1 MKKILLL
8 LSVFAFSF
16 FFSQITKTF
25 NINGTPRK
33 ALVFEPVL
41 KSAKT
46 PVIFVFHGH
55 GGNAKF
61 ASKKIHF
68 QNEDKEALVV
78 FMEGLPGTSGHVID
92 KKGLLN
98 GWQMFPNQNGNRDVL
113 FFDEVLKDLEKS
125 YSIDAER
132 IYLVGH
138 SNGARFVNVL
148 WVERADKIAAICS
161 VAAQG
166 GNMIRGAK
174 PLSVWMSMG
183 KNDPL
188 VPYAMQKQSIP
199 IVADNLNTDPK
210 TAVVKGDK
218 TFYTGTNHTEL
229 VVEERNAG
237 HEFPHESIP
246 EMVQFFKRHAKMNQ

>member
-8 LSVFAFSF
+8 LACFAFSF
-16 FFSQITKTF
+16 VFSQITRTF
-25 NINGTPRK
+25 DINGTPRK
-33 ALVFEPVL
+33 ALVFQPKVQAG
-41 KSAKT
+41 KS

-55 GGNAKF
+55 GGNAQF
-61 ASKKIHF
+61 ASKKIDF
-68 QNEDKEALVV
+68 QNYDKEALVV
-78 FMEGLPGTSGHVID
+78 FMEGIPGTSGYVID
-92 KKGLLN
+92 KKGRLN
-98 GWQMFPNQNGNRDVL
+98 GWQMFPNENGNRDVL
-113 FFDEVLKDLEKS
+113 FFDEVLKDLSKN
-125 YSIDAER
+125 YNVDASR
-132 IYLVGH
+132 IYAVGH

-148 WVERADKIAAICS
+148 WVEREDKIAAICT

-166 GNMIRGAK
+166 GRMIMGAK

-188 VPYAMQKQSIP
+188 VPYTMQKRSIP
-199 IVADNLNTDPK
+199 IAADNLKTDPK

-218 TFYTGTNHTEL
+218 TFYTGTDETEL

-246 EMVQFFKRHAKMNQ
+246 EIIEFFRRNSKK

>member
-8 LSVFAFSF
+8 LSVFAFNF
-16 FFSQITKTF
+16 LFSQLTKTF
-25 NINGTPRK
+25 TVGGTLRK
-33 ALVFEPVL
+33 AVLFEPTI
-41 KSAKT
+41 KSEKT

-55 GGNAKF
+55 GGNAEF
-61 ASKKIHF
+61 ASRKIDF
-68 QNEDKEALVV
+68 QNYDKKALVV
-78 FMEGLPGTSGHVID
+78 FMEGIPGTSGYVVD
-92 KKGLLN
+92 KKGLLD
-98 GWQMFPNQNGNRDVL
+98 GWQMFPNDHGNRDVL
-113 FFDEVLKDLEKS
+113 FFDEVLRNLTEN
-125 YSIDAER
+125 YSIDTGR
-132 IYLVGH
+132 IYLAGH

-166 GNMIRGAK
+166 GRMIMGAK

-188 VPYAMQKQSIP
+188 VPYMMQKRSIP
-199 IVADNLNTDPK
+199 IVADNLKTDPK

-218 TFYTGTNHTEL
+218 TFYTGTDETEL

-246 EMVQFFKRHAKMNQ
+246 EIIEFFRRNSR

>member
-8 LSVFAFSF
+8 LSVFAFNF
-16 FFSQITKTF
+16 LFSQLTKTF
-25 NINGTPRK
+25 TVGGTLRK
-33 ALVFEPVL
+33 AVLFEPTI
-41 KSAKT
+41 KSEKT

-55 GGNAKF
+55 GGNAEF
-61 ASKKIHF
+61 ASRKIDF
-68 QNEDKEALVV
+68 QNYDKKALVV
-78 FMEGLPGTSGHVID
+78 FMEGIPGTSGYVFD
-92 KKGLLN
+92 KKGLLD
-98 GWQMFPNQNGNRDVL
+98 GWQMFPNDHGNRDVL
-113 FFDEVLKDLEKS
+113 FFDEVLRNLTAN
-125 YSIDAER
+125 YSIDTGR
-132 IYLVGH
+132 IYLAGH

-166 GNMIRGAK
+166 GRMIKGAK

-188 VPYAMQKQSIP
+188 VPYTMQKRSIP
-199 IVADNLNTDPK
+199 IVADNLKTDPK

-218 TFYTGTNHTEL
+218 TFSTGTDETEL

-246 EMVQFFKRHAKMNQ
+246 EIIEFFRRNSKK

>member
-16 FFSQITKTF
+16 FFSQLTKTF
-25 NINGTPRK
+25 TVGGTLRK
-33 ALVFEPVL
+33 AVL
-41 KSAKT
+41 FGPTIKSEKT

-55 GGNAKF
+55 GGNAEF
-61 ASKKIHF
+61 ASRKIDF
-68 QNEDKEALVV
+68 QNYDKKALVV
-78 FMEGLPGTSGHVID
+78 FMEGIPGTSGYVVD

-98 GWQMFPNQNGNRDVL
+98 GWQMFPNDHGNRDVL
-113 FFDEVLKDLEKS
+113 FFDEVLKDLSKN
-125 YSIDAER
+125 YNIDASR
-132 IYLVGH
+132 IYVVGH

-166 GNMIRGAK
+166 GRMIKGAK

-183 KNDPL
+183 KNDPV
-188 VPYAMQKQSIP
+188 VPYRMQKQSIP
-199 IVADNLNTDPK
+199 IVADNLKTDPK
-210 TAVVKGDK
+210 SVMVKGDK
-218 TFYTGTNHTEL
+218 TFYTGTDETEL

-237 HEFPHESIP
+237 HEFPRESIP
-246 EMVQFFKRHAKMNQ
+246 EIVEFFRRNSKK

>member
-8 LSVFAFSF
+8 LSVFAFSI

-25 NINGTPRK
+25 DINGIARK
-33 ALVFEPVL
+33 ALVFEPQF
-41 KSAKT
+41 KSEKT

-55 GGNAKF
+55 GGNAQF
-61 ASKKIHF
+61 ASKKIDF
-68 QNEDKEALVV
+68 QNYVKQALVV
-78 FMEGLPGTSGHVID
+78 FMEGIPGTSGYVVD

-98 GWQMFPNQNGNRDVL
+98 GWQMFLNDHGNRDVL
-113 FFDEVLKDLEKS
+113 FFDEVLKDLTKN
-125 YSIDAER
+125 YNIDASR
-132 IYLVGH
+132 IYVVGH

-148 WVERADKIAAICS
+148 WAERADKIAAICS

-166 GNMIRGAK
+166 GKMIQGAK

-188 VPYAMQKQSIP
+188 VPYRIQKQSIN
-199 IVADNLNTDPK
+199 IVAGNLKTDAK

-218 TFYTGTNHTEL
+218 TFYKGINGTEL

-246 EMVQFFKRHAKMNQ
+246 EMVAFFKRHTK

>member
-1 MKKILLL
+1 MKKFLLL

-16 FFSQITKTF
+16 FFSQLTKTF
-25 NINGTPRK
+25 TVGGTLRK
-33 ALVFEPVL
+33 AVLFEPAI
-41 KSAKT
+41 KSEKA

-55 GGNAKF
+55 GGNAEF
-61 ASKKIHF
+61 ASRKIDF
-68 QNEDKEALVV
+68 QNYDKEALVV
-78 FMEGLPGTSGHVID
+78 FMEGIPGTSGYVVD

-98 GWQMFPNQNGNRDVL
+98 GWQMFPTDHGNRDVL
-113 FFDEVLKDLEKS
+113 FFDEVLKDLTEN
-125 YSIDAER
+125 YNIDTGR
-132 IYLVGH
+132 IYLAGH

-166 GNMIRGAK
+166 GRMIMGAK

-183 KNDPL
+183 KKDPL
-188 VPYAMQKQSIP
+188 VPYTMQKRSIP
-199 IVADNLNTDPK
+199 IVADNLKTDPK

-246 EMVQFFKRHAKMNQ
+246 EMVAFFKRHRK

>member
-25 NINGTPRK
+25 DINGTARK
-33 ALVFEPVL
+33 ALVFQPQL
-41 KSAKT
+41 KSEKT

-55 GGNAKF
+55 GGNAQF
-61 ASKKIHF
+61 ASKKIDF
-68 QNEDKEALVV
+68 QNYDKETLVV
-78 FMEGLPGTSGHVID
+78 FMEGIPGTSGYVVD

-98 GWQMFPNQNGNRDVL
+98 GWQMFPNDHGNRDVL
-113 FFDEVLKDLEKS
+113 FFDEVLKDLTKN
-125 YSIDAER
+125 YNVDASR
-132 IYLVGH
+132 IYAVGH

-166 GNMIRGAK
+166 GRMIKGAK

-188 VPYAMQKQSIP
+188 VPYGMQKQS
-199 IVADNLNTDPK
+199 VAMVEDNLKADPK

-218 TFYTGTNHTEL
+218 TFYTGTDHTEL
-229 VVEERNAG
+229 VVEERSAG

-246 EMVQFFKRHAKMNQ
+246 EMVAFFKRHHR

>member
-16 FFSQITKTF
+16 FFSQLPKTF
-25 NINGTPRK
+25 TVGGIPRK
-33 ALVFEPVL
+33 AILFEPSV
-41 KSAKT
+41 KTAKT

-55 GGNAKF
+55 GGNAQF
-61 ASKKIHF
+61 ASKKIDF
-68 QNEDKEALVV
+68 QNYDKEALVV
-78 FMEGLPGTSGHVID
+78 FMEGIPGTSGYVVD

-98 GWQMFPNQNGNRDVL
+98 GWQMFPNDHGNRDVL
-113 FFDEVLKDLEKS
+113 FFDEVLKDLSKN
-125 YSIDAER
+125 YNVDASR
-132 IYLVGH
+132 IYAVGH

-148 WVERADKIAAICS
+148 WVERPDQIAAICS

-166 GNMIRGAK
+166 GRMIKGAK

-183 KNDPL
+183 KNDPV
-188 VPYAMQKQSIP
+188 VPYRMQKQSIP
-199 IVADNLNTDPK
+199 IVADNLKTDPK
-210 TAVVKGDK
+210 SVMVKGDK
-218 TFYTGTNHTEL
+218 TFYTGTDETEL

-246 EMVQFFKRHAKMNQ
+246 EIIEFFRRNSKK